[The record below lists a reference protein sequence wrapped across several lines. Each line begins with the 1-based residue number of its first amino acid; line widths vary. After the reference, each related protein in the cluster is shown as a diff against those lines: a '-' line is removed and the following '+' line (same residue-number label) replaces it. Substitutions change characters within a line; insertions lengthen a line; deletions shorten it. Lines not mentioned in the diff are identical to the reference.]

1 MVWLGWF
8 YSGLTTSAFKL
19 VWNKTQLGSSSSRQ
33 VIGLIYQADA
43 SLLTI
48 VFIKKNTE
56 GRVENPKISSVNNN
70 LKIKFFFL
78 LNKVMWVLKSI
89 YGTVI
94 KEFIRMNN
102 GFE

>member
-8 YSGLTTSAFKL
+8 YFGLTTSAFKL
-19 VWNKTQLGSSSSRQ
+19 VRNKTQLGSSSSRQ
-33 VIGLIYQADA
+33 VIGLIYQAEP

-48 VFIKKNTE
+48 VFIKKNTQ

-78 LNKVMWVLKSI
+78 LNKVMWVLKSFI

-94 KEFIRMNN
+94 KEFRMNN